1 MAEPLKNSFGP
12 DVPVRIAAMIGH
24 VYPDFDDASFVRS
37 ALEGY
42 EELELTPR
50 ARHISEALADYLPA
64 DWERALGIVID
75 ALDPEII
82 GDKLTGMASFS
93 IS

>member
-1 MAEPLKNSFGP
+1 M
-12 DVPVRIAAMIGH
+12 
-24 VYPDFDDASFVRS
+24 
-37 ALEGY
+37 
-42 EELELTPR
+42 TPR

-64 DWERALGIVID
+64 DRERALRIVID